1 MSRNTAA
8 SSYLLCW
15 SLSGFEYWRQFVCH
29 VLCIQS
35 VHWHSYFQKTA
46 NIKWHYQL
54 SFTRNSPWEGR
65 TSSPL
70 IPSRMVSE
78 TCLWKVSMSW
88 GPTCTVV
95 SSLVTNLVPFWRLLT
110 YQSTILHCYLP
121 AHARCA
127 TWHPVQHDIL
137 CNINL
142 LYQQI
147 VLWCVVMARVAR
159 KLTNLILGLCPWLT
173 ATVL

>member
-15 SLSGFEYWRQFVCH
+15 SLSGFEYWRQFVSH

-54 SFTRNSPWEGR
+54 SFTRNSPWRGR

-78 TCLWKVSMSW
+78 TCLKVSMSW
-88 GPTCTVV
+88 GLTCTVV

-127 TWHPVQHDIL
+127 TWLPVKFIISENCIVMCSYGMGGQKI
-137 CNINL
+137 NIH
-142 LYQQI
+142 I
-147 VLWCVVMARVAR
+147 VLYDCMPVAYGMS
-159 KLTNLILGLCPWLT
+159 KHQ
-173 ATVL
+173 VQ